1 MTGRFQNFH
10 EFYPFYLD
18 QHSNATCRR
27 LHFVGSLA
35 VLAMLGYV
43 LWTGSWWGLLALPMI
58 GYGCAWV
65 GHVVFER
72 NTPATFG
79 APLYSLLA
87 DWVMLKDVLIGRMR
101 F

>member
-1 MTGRFQNFH
+1 MPGRFQNFH
-10 EFYPFYLD
+10 EFYPYYLD

-27 LHFVGSLA
+27 LHYVGSLSVPV
-35 VLAMLGYV
+35 VLVYALATQQW
-43 LWTGSWWGLLALPMI
+43 LWLAALPLI

-79 APLYSLLA
+79 APVYSLLA
-87 DWVMLKDVLIGRMR
+87 DYVMLKDMLIGRIP